1 MTYKS
6 LLNVTPHA
14 FQERGIEYALAHPYC
29 IIGDEMGLGKSLQ
42 ALSVALAAK
51 VDKTLV
57 VCPAYLRE
65 NWAAE
70 IDKLLSVWIDFE
82 IISSGDDL
90 DKVVLSDGVTD
101 IIMISYHFVPQSE
114 KLFEWA
120 TLVVADEAQNLKELS
135 TSWTIMFHK
144 FIYEQLPE
152 RLILLTG
159 TPLKNNVPEWYSL
172 LLLMGYHEGGSN
184 GENVKDYFKTQEQ
197 FARYFSYVQYVAIPG
212 GRVVEKYSGIKN
224 RGRLK
229 KLLQGKYIRRLAKDE
244 LDLPRLIRK
253 DVVVD
258 YRDDKDLL
266 KAWRGHITQ
275 EDKTNTRAKVKSA
288 NVTAPFTAKYCRS
301 LSEEREGRPILIF
314 SDHIESADK
323 IAKTLKTQAY
333 TSKTPPAVKKDLL
346 RDFKAGLSPYLVA
359 TIMSLNTGQT
369 LTSAADVVFND
380 PNWVP
385 SEMDQAIARIYRI
398 GQKNVSRF
406 HLIIGSKQSKY
417 IYDQLEEKR
426 NTIKKAI

>member
-1 MTYKS
+1 
-6 LLNVTPHA
+6 
-14 FQERGIEYALAHPYC
+14 
-29 IIGDEMGLGKSLQ
+29 
-42 ALSVALAAK
+42 
-51 VDKTLV
+51 
-57 VCPAYLRE
+57 
-65 NWAAE
+65 
-70 IDKLLSVWIDFE
+70 
-82 IISSGDDL
+82 
-90 DKVVLSDGVTD
+90 
-101 IIMISYHFVPQSE
+101 
-114 KLFEWA
+114 
-120 TLVVADEAQNLKELS
+120 
-135 TSWTIMFHK
+135 
-144 FIYEQLPE
+144 
-152 RLILLTG
+152 
-159 TPLKNNVPEWYSL
+159 
-172 LLLMGYHEGGSN
+172 
-184 GENVKDYFKTQEQ
+184 
-197 FARYFSYVQYVAIPG
+197 
-212 GRVVEKYSGIKN
+212 
-224 RGRLK
+224 
-229 KLLQGKYIRRLAKDE
+229 LQGKYIRRLAKDE

-301 LSEEREGRPILIF
+301 LSEERGGRPILIF